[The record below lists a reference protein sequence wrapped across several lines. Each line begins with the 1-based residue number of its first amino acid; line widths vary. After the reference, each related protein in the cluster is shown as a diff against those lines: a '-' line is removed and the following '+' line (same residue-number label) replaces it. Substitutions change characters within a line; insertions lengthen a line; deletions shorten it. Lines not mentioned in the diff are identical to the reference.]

1 MNVANIIT
9 VTRIVLAPF
18 LLWALMSKNFL
29 FASILFIA
37 AAFTDFLDGKIAR
50 ANKIVTNLGK
60 FLDPIADKILTTFS
74 YLYLIM
80 VGLADITPVA
90 TLLAREFIMAA
101 VRMEAL
107 QRGVVISANIF
118 GKLKTFFQFFS
129 IFLSIFY
136 LYVSSE
142 KSLDLCVTEN
152 LFLFSRIFLWIAA
165 IFSIISFIAYV
176 KLLFIAKR
184 DFFKVCHK

>member
-9 VTRIVLAPF
+9 VIRIILAPF
-18 LLWALMSKNFL
+18 LLWALLTKNFL
-29 FASILFIA
+29 FASILFVSA
-37 AAFTDFLDGKIAR
+37 TFTDFLDGKIAR
-50 ANKIVTNLGK
+50 ANKTVTNLGK

-74 YLYLIM
+74 YLYLIK
-80 VGLADITPVA
+80 VGLANITPVA
-90 TLLAREFIMAA
+90 VILAREFMLAA

-107 QRGVVISANIF
+107 QHGVVIFANIF
-118 GKLKTFFQFFS
+118 GKIKTFFQFFS

-165 IFSIISFIAYV
+165 IFSIFSCITYM
-176 KLLFIAKR
+176 KQLFIAKR
-184 DFFKVCHK
+184 DFF

>member
-1 MNVANIIT
+1 M
-9 VTRIVLAPF
+9 RIVLAPF
-18 LLWALMSKNFL
+18 LLWALLIKNFL

-37 AAFTDFLDGKIAR
+37 ATFTDFLDGKIAR

-74 YLYLIM
+74 YLYLM
-80 VGLADITPVA
+80 KVGLADITPVA
-90 TLLAREFIMAA
+90 MILAREFILVA
-101 VRMEAL
+101 VRMDAL

-142 KSLDLCVTEN
+142 KSLDLCIAEN
-152 LFLFSRIFLWIAA
+152 LFLFSRIFLWMAT
-165 IFSIISFIAYV
+165 IFSIISCIAYV
-176 KLLFIAKR
+176 KQLFIAKR
-184 DFFKVCHK
+184 DFF